1 MACIPC
7 IQGISII
14 LQSHGLSCC
23 CSSTVWCASIWAVC
37 LQVDST
43 KERFTVTLKQ
53 SLVGASDAAYLQSL
67 FHDLEFAEK
76 LRCVKYLTLP
86 SEVLTVV

>member
-1 MACIPC
+1 MDAI
-7 IQGISII
+7 
-14 LQSHGLSCC
+14 
-23 CSSTVWCASIWAVC
+23 
-37 LQVDST
+37 

-76 LRCVKYLTLP
+76 LRCVKCPIQSLLHLDAGSLTPLMCIHTIMWVMFKALCCKQLSVAVP
-86 SEVLTVV
+86 